1 MDLTR
6 PRDSSMA
13 HPIEHTLALLQDAMS
28 EHRRALAQGPS
39 EQPAVEHA
47 PPRDPRTQLIL
58 RLLVGVE
65 KRAGIDVSQPTAE
78 KLLRVFGAI
87 ELADLESWV
96 MRLEAL
102 PSSDPEWSSLIESL
116 TVHET
121 YVMRDPSQLELFA
134 AQLPGLIREAGA
146 AKSYI
151 LRFWSL
157 GCATGEEAYSIAA
170 LALDAMLA
178 AGNAIETET
187 GTKLVP
193 PWRIEVVGSDISR
206 AVLKQARTAVYDTGP
221 LSSFRSESSVLLH
234 HFPALPNRN
243 LRDPL
248 ARTASSELKA
258 AVRFEH
264 FNIMNDAVPATAF
277 DAVFCRNVLIYFSVR
292 ARRQAQEKIVRAV
305 RNGGYL
311 LLGPTDTL
319 IDAEAFETLWA
330 ADAVIYRRRKSDA

>member
-1 MDLTR
+1 
-6 PRDSSMA
+6 
-13 HPIEHTLALLQDAMS
+13 MS

-39 EQPAVEHA
+39 EPSAVAYA
-47 PPRDPRTQLIL
+47 PPRDPRAQLIL

-87 ELADLESWV
+87 ELADLEAWV
-96 MRLEAL
+96 IRLEAL
-102 PSSDPEWSSLIESL
+102 PTGDPEWSSLIESL

-121 YVMRDPSQLELFA
+121 YVMRDSSQLELFA
-134 AQLPGLIREAGA
+134 AQLPALIREAAA
-146 AKSYI
+146 AKSGV

-170 LALDAMLA
+170 LALDAMVA
-178 AGNAIETET
+178 TGNALRTDK
-187 GTKLVP
+187 GTSLMP

-206 AVLKQARTAVYDTGP
+206 TVLEQARAGIYDTGP
-221 LSSFRSESSVLLH
+221 LSSFRSESTVLLH
-234 HFPALPNRN
+234 HFPPVASKNQ
-243 LRDPL
+243 RDPI
-248 ARTASSELKA
+248 ARSASSELKGT
-258 AVRFEH
+258 VRFEH
-264 FNIMNDAVPATAF
+264 FNIMNDAVPSTPF

-292 ARRQAQEKIVRAV
+292 ARRQAQEKIVGVV

-319 IDAEAFETLWA
+319 INTEAFETLWA
-330 ADAVIYRRRKSDA
+330 SDAVIYRRRPSDG

>member
-1 MDLTR
+1 
-6 PRDSSMA
+6 MA
-13 HPIEHTLALLQDAMS
+13 HPIEHTLALLQDVMS

-39 EQPAVEHA
+39 EPSAIECEL
-47 PPRDPRTQLIL
+47 PRDPRAQLIL

-65 KRAGIDVSQPTAE
+65 RRAGIDVSQPTAE

-87 ELADLESWV
+87 ELRDLEAWV
-96 MRLEAL
+96 VRLDTL

-134 AQLPGLIREAGA
+134 AQLPALITEAAA
-146 AKSYI
+146 AKSRV

-170 LALDAMLA
+170 LALDAMIA
-178 AGNAIETET
+178 TGNAIKTQIGTE
-187 GTKLVP
+187 LLP

-206 AVLKQARTAVYDTGP
+206 TVLKQARAGVYDTGP
-221 LSSFRSESSVLLH
+221 LSSFRAESSVLLH
-234 HFPALPNRN
+234 HFPPVPNIS
-243 LRDPL
+243 LRGSA
-248 ARTASSELKA
+248 ARAASADLKA

-264 FNIMNDAVPATAF
+264 FNIMNNPIPTPTF
-277 DAVFCRNVLIYFSVR
+277 DAVFCRNVLIYFSAR
-292 ARRQAQEKIVRAV
+292 ARWQAQEKIIRAV

-330 ADAVIYRRRKSDA
+330 SDAVVYRRRKSDA